1 MLSKVAL
8 ANVEQE
14 LQNMMDIDRQDFTT
28 FISQLC
34 TKWTITIVLGTKI
47 NDLVFR
53 MILLNSLP
61 QSWDSIVATLYTTK
75 SSYNATN
82 HLMSYWARVSQT
94 QAVNLHNAATA
105 LYINSNNINQQHNNQ
120 CQCTNPNCNR
130 YGHTIENCYWSGREK
145 ARQFPLGFGKCKKKR
160 TMNANNTNLLGHSH
174 SMAANPRAR

>member
-1 MLSKVAL
+1 VTIYDTNPLRLRININRTAAKVWKSYLNTYNMLSKVAL

-82 HLMSYWARVSQT
+82 HLMSY
-94 QAVNLHNAATA
+94 
-105 LYINSNNINQQHNNQ
+105 
-120 CQCTNPNCNR
+120 
-130 YGHTIENCYWSGREK
+130 
-145 ARQFPLGFGKCKKKR
+145 
-160 TMNANNTNLLGHSH
+160 
-174 SMAANPRAR
+174 